1 MYKHKKFDSK
11 FEAII
16 PTIKTAP
23 VDLHKIFKK
32 RKEQHE
38 SVQLR
43 HDIIQHSKRQ
53 NYINEYDR
61 IKAYL
66 THNIAHSHVSR
77 DVLEQRRK
85 RLKELFDESFGGALH
100 ELYNK

>member
-43 HDIIQHSKRQ
+43 HDIIQHSRRQ
-53 NYINEYDR
+53 NSIN
-61 IKAYL
+61 
-66 THNIAHSHVSR
+66 
-77 DVLEQRRK
+77 
-85 RLKELFDESFGGALH
+85 
-100 ELYNK
+100 

>member
-1 MYKHKKFDSK
+1 MYKHKKFGDK
-11 FEAII
+11 FQENIPII
-16 PTIKTAP
+16 KKQP
-23 VDLHKIFKK
+23 VHLKDVFKK

-43 HDIIQHSKRQ
+43 HDIIQANQRQ

-61 IKAYL
+61 INGYL
-66 THNIAHSHVSR
+66 THNITHGHISR
-77 DVLEQRRK
+77 EYLTKRK
-85 RLKELFDESFGGALH
+85 ERLKELFNESFEDALH

>member
-1 MYKHKKFDSK
+1 MYNHKKFDSH

-43 HDIIQHSKRQ
+43 HDIIQHDKRQ

-61 IKAYL
+61 INGYL
-66 THNIAHSHVSR
+66 SHNITHGHISYEH
-77 DVLEQRRK
+77 LTKRK
-85 RLKELFDESFGGALH
+85 ERLKELFEDSFENALH